1 MTLFGLNI
9 FFAGLLGYIG
19 VGMWLLVPDEDSICM
34 ARVWLGTLA
43 MSLMLGGSIS
53 RASQIKRLNAAV
65 NNKNNEILT

>member
-1 MTLFGLNI
+1 MTLFGLNM
-9 FFAGLLGYIG
+9 FFAGLIGYIG
-19 VGMWLLVPDEDSICM
+19 IGMWLLVPNEDSICM

-65 NNKNNEILT
+65 YSLN